1 MRGIRIG
8 AALSVVALV
17 MTGFSVAA
25 ATPAFAAVPT
35 NDTIQGATEITTVPT
50 TITEDTT
57 EATTDALETSLNATC
72 GAPVVDHGVWFHA
85 TVAQDGF
92 YTADV
97 TQSSYSAGIMVV
109 AGPADSP
116 TFVNCAPGS
125 ITGPLQAGQD
135 IYLLVFGDGGS
146 DGTAPTSGT
155 MVLSI
160 TQAPPPPSVDLTV
173 NSRGSFGR
181 DGSATISG
189 TITCSGD
196 GSGGSDVFGIVNQ
209 RVGRSLFSSFFDNQ
223 PGLVCDGTPQPWS
236 GTATPQNGLFGGG
249 KASVDVTATVCD
261 VTENCGS
268 AEVAATVQ
276 LSGGGNGKH

>member
-1 MRGIRIG
+1 MRGLKIG
-8 AALSVVALV
+8 AAISVVALV
-17 MTGFSVAA
+17 MTGWGVAV
-25 ATPAFAAVPT
+25 ATPAFAAVPS
-35 NDTIQGATEITTVPT
+35 NDTIQGATEVSTVPFS
-50 TITEDTT
+50 ITEDTT
-57 EATTDALETSLNATC
+57 EATTDAVETSLNATC
-72 GAPVVDHGVWFHA
+72 GAPEVDHGVWFHA
-85 TVAQDGF
+85 TVAQSGF

-97 TQSSYSAGIMVV
+97 SQSSYNAGIIVA

-116 TFVNCAPGS
+116 TFINCQPGS

-135 IYLLVFGDGGS
+135 VYLLVFGDGTS
-146 DGTAPTSGT
+146 AATSGT
-155 MVLSI
+155 MVLNI
-160 TQAPPPPSVDLTV
+160 TQAPPPPTVGLTI
-173 NSRGSFGR
+173 NSKGSFGK

-196 GSGGSDVFGIVNQ
+196 SSGGSDIFGTVNQ

-261 VTENCGS
+261 ATENCGS
-268 AEVAATVQ
+268 AEVATSVQ
-276 LSGGGNGKH
+276 LSGGGGNGKH